1 MRYSEQSGMSSVA
14 GYLLLEFHAQSNFFG
29 DRACVSIVTRV
40 TSLPRDTSGD
50 EHSVVFEAGRLFLCC
65 FTLTAVLKF
74 EHRDALPRTSHPS
87 RPSIDTPED
96 MTKGSIEATQG
107 LQDL

>member
-14 GYLLLEFHAQSNFFG
+14 GYLLLEFHAQSDFFG

-50 EHSVVFEAGRLFLCC
+50 EHSVIFEAGRLFRDRFIWLCA
-65 FTLTAVLKF
+65 FNRFSYVTL
-74 EHRDALPRTSHPS
+74 RS
-87 RPSIDTPED
+87 R
-96 MTKGSIEATQG
+96 
-107 LQDL
+107 LF